1 MKPSYFKLYILKSFV
16 DAVEVIDYEMGYMK
30 YRTMVYN
37 FQDNIIPMVCEVLM
51 PYFYNIEEGVQI
63 NELSFL
69 QQHLQVNDLETE
81 TSSSNNQISLTN

>member
-37 FQDNIIPMVCEVLM
+37 FQDNIIPMICEVLM
-51 PYFYNIEEGVQI
+51 PYFYNI
-63 NELSFL
+63 
-69 QQHLQVNDLETE
+69 
-81 TSSSNNQISLTN
+81 